1 MHIIA
6 IVSMIVAA
14 VVWIVF
20 MIKDDRHKRKE
31 NNGLFEDKENEKRVT
46 TRF

>member
-1 MHIIA
+1 MYIIA
-6 IVSMIVAA
+6 TVSLIVAA

-31 NNGLFEDKENEKRVT
+31 NNGLFEENEKRIT
-46 TRF
+46 TRL

>member
-6 IVSMIVAA
+6 IVLMIVAA
-14 VVWIVF
+14 MVWIVF

-31 NNGLFEDKENEKRVT
+31 NSGLFEENEKRFT
-46 TRF
+46 TRL

>member
-1 MHIIA
+1 MDIIA
-6 IVSMIVAA
+6 IVSLIVAA

-31 NNGLFEDKENEKRVT
+31 NNGLFEENEKRT
-46 TRF
+46 TARF

>member
-6 IVSMIVAA
+6 IVSLIVAA

-20 MIKDDRHKRKE
+20 MIKDHRHKSKE
-31 NNGLFEDKENEKRVT
+31 NNGLFEDKENEKRFS
-46 TRF
+46 TRL